1 MNHKHHRSLN
11 GLRYPSAAGFSV
23 ARLNQ
28 TGFTLLAGMMLSANL
43 VVAIGCSK
51 PVQNAPST
59 TAGANASAPPVAP
72 TTAAATPPPTVF
84 VPGSVPTPPAL
95 APAGSAPAPA
105 FGNGSPPASPA
116 SGIAFPPGVA
126 VPAQAGVG
134 VKGRSLDNEKGVLV
148 TPAKTLFA
156 ARERVVFEIQIPQAM
171 QLFKATNGQP
181 PASHDEFMQRV
192 IAENSIQLPMLPVGQ
207 RYQYDPATEQ
217 LMVIR

>member
-1 MNHKHHRSLN
+1 M
-11 GLRYPSAAGFSV
+11 
-23 ARLNQ
+23 
-28 TGFTLLAGMMLSANL
+28 
-43 VVAIGCSK
+43 
-51 PVQNAPST
+51 
-59 TAGANASAPPVAP
+59 
-72 TTAAATPPPTVF
+72 
-84 VPGSVPTPPAL
+84 
-95 APAGSAPAPA
+95 
-105 FGNGSPPASPA
+105 
-116 SGIAFPPGVA
+116 
-126 VPAQAGVG
+126 PAQAGVG

>member
-1 MNHKHHRSLN
+1 M
-11 GLRYPSAAGFSV
+11 
-23 ARLNQ
+23 
-28 TGFTLLAGMMLSANL
+28 LLAGMMLSANL

-59 TAGANASAPPVAP
+59 AVGANASAPTSVP
-72 TTAAATPPPTVF
+72 TSAAAIPPSTVF
-84 VPGSVPTPPAL
+84 VPGSVPTPPVL
-95 APAGSAPAPA
+95 APAGSASTPA
-105 FGNGSPPASPA
+105 FGNGSPAATPDIGNAS
-116 SGIAFPPGVA
+116 PPGVA

-134 VKGRSLDNEKGVLV
+134 AKGRSLDNENGVLV

-171 QLFKATNGQP
+171 QLYKATNGQS
-181 PASHDEFMQRV
+181 PASHDEFMQRI